1 MRLSIAVVLAMAV
14 LASGGA
20 VLASPQ
26 FKATLQFTYS
36 SQKPSSPSGIDSLAT
51 WSDPGEPAGKPK
63 ELQWIKVV
71 FHPGVRL
78 DTSALPRCRASDT
91 TVQRL
96 ALAACPK
103 STRLG
108 TVVARGVISTG
119 ATFEPVATLFNARRQ
134 IIVAV
139 MLGDRLLTNFRDDV
153 GRRSITIKAKI
164 PMGIA
169 LTSFR
174 PHLPPH
180 VSKRGG
186 RRRSYMRTPPTCPPA
201 GFWTTSVVFTYGDGS
216 SQNLTAPSACRGS

>member
-1 MRLSIAVVLAMAV
+1 LPIAVLFAIAV
-14 LASGGA
+14 LASGSA

-36 SQKPSSPSGIDSLAT
+36 SQTPSSPSGIDSFAT

-63 ELQWIKVV
+63 ELQRIKVV
-71 FHPGVRL
+71 LHPGARF
-78 DTSALPRCRASDT
+78 DTSALPRCHASDT

-108 TVVARGVISTG
+108 TVVTKGVISTG
-119 ATFEPVATLFNARRQ
+119 ATFEPVATLFNAKRQ

-139 MLGDRLLTNFRDDV
+139 MLGDRLLFNFRDDV
-153 GRRSITIKAKI
+153 GRRSLTIKAEI

-169 LTSFR
+169 LISFR
-174 PHLPPH
+174 PHVPPH

-186 RRRSYMRTPPTCPPA
+186 RRRSYMRTPPSCPPS
-201 GFWTTSVVFTYGDGS
+201 GVWTTSVVFTYRDGS
-216 SQNLTAPSACRGS
+216 SQKLTAPSACHGK